1 MQSIRTY
8 LAELEPGV
16 SPSKK
21 SYLVA
26 SVGRPDLH
34 SPSRFD
40 DFGGWT
46 KLLQGS
52 QAGGRSS
59 S

>member
-8 LAELEPGV
+8 LDELEPGV

-26 SVGRPDLH
+26 SVGRVDLH
-34 SPSRFD
+34 SPRSFD

-46 KLLQGS
+46 KLL
-52 QAGGRSS
+52 AKARRL
-59 S
+59 